1 MSAELPQL
9 PRVIAVPSDR
19 LWLDPPFV
27 ARMLYTQVTDVV
39 LAGAST
45 VQAVGFNGARWA
57 IYFLPGTAA
66 PTSPRA
72 APWSD
77 SSVVPGWEVDD
88 AGVLRFTLTLDGPL
102 VTGEW
107 YVSGGGPGTIRVV
120 EIIRQS

>member
-1 MSAELPQL
+1 MPEALSEL

-27 ARMLYTQVTDVV
+27 ARVLYTQVTDVV
-39 LAGAST
+39 LVGAST
-45 VQAVGFNGARWA
+45 VQVLGYNSSRWA
-57 IYFLPGTAA
+57 VYFLPGIA
-66 PTSPRA
+66 PPTTPRC

-77 SSVVPGWEVDD
+77 SSVVPGWEIDD

-107 YVSGGGPGTIRVV
+107 FVSGGGPGTIRVV